1 MTTTADA
8 ELRWRIGFAH
18 REGDSGRSL
27 ARWSGAALAA
37 QWALSGIDT
46 APTGRTSLAA
56 SLNEGA
62 RGSLAT
68 IAAAP
73 LFLPLAGLAVA
84 LFLTYGSF
92 FRAGRLILADPR
104 FTYKMDFQRSR
115 MVITRTTE
123 AGRGWRQW
131 LILGWWAVAAA
142 AGALVAVLTGA
153 VLRHVGNQWLCWA
166 LVFAVAA
173 AVARL
178 DAFVTVDRYP
188 ERVERATGD
197 ERTAELVKLH
207 IRSHLNTRR
216 VRPQVGLE
224 FLRIYSGRSRPDVA
238 SELGD
243 LLTSRGP
250 VAWVVQWLV
259 LALTAILYGLV
270 PAPSVDRFTGDG
282 WLGRS
287 FASFHDL
294 AGMARDNLGAA
305 LVIGGVGLVL
315 TPVAL
320 ALAYRRLM
328 AKYGIDRA
336 KRYDLLRRLAPGLAL
351 SPVVLLPD
359 LAVSA
364 VTLAAVLW
372 LSAVVAVGTS
382 SPVLGIATLLA
393 AGWVL
398 TWSVKR
404 FQRWVYTS
412 GPLAGGSPDP
422 TPEEAEARLRAAA
435 GEGDAEAMYHLFLLM
450 FQADRL
456 AEAQEWNRRAAE
468 AGHVV
473 AMATYGALLA
483 DRGDEAGALD
493 WYRRAAEAG
502 HVDAAYN
509 LGVALY
515 DAGNGDE
522 AAGWFAKAAEHR
534 QVKAMGY
541 LAVLASAGGD
551 DAQAAVWLRRIAAA
565 DDPDA
570 VRDLAADLLRS
581 GHLAEALT
589 VARIADSP

>member
-1 MTTTADA
+1 MTTAAGA
-8 ELRWRIGFAH
+8 ELRRRIGFAH
-18 REGDSGRSL
+18 REGDRGRRL

-37 QWALSGIDT
+37 RWALTNIDT
-46 APTGRTSLAA
+46 APTGRPSLAT
-56 SLNEGA
+56 SLNEAA

-84 LFLTYGSF
+84 LLLTHGSF
-92 FRAGRLILADPR
+92 FRAGRLILADPH
-104 FTYKMDFQRSR
+104 FTYKMDFHRSQ
-115 MVITRTTE
+115 MVVARTAE
-123 AGRGWRQW
+123 AGRGWRRW
-131 LILGWWAVAAA
+131 LILGWWAVAVA
-142 AGALVAVLTGA
+142 AGALVAVLTGTL
-153 VLRHVGNQWLCWA
+153 LRQVGNQWLCWA
-166 LVFAVAA
+166 LVFAVTV

-178 DAFVTVDRYP
+178 DALITVDRYQ
-188 ERVERATGD
+188 ERVERATSD

-224 FLRIYSGRSRPDVA
+224 FLRIYSGRSRADVA
-238 SELGD
+238 TELGD

-259 LALTAILYGLV
+259 LALTVILYGLV
-270 PAPSVDRFTGDG
+270 QAPSVDRFASDG

-294 AGMARDNLGAA
+294 AGVARDNLGAA

-382 SPVLGIATLLA
+382 SPVLGIATLLV

-398 TWSVKR
+398 TWSLKR

-422 TPEEAEARLRAAA
+422 TPDEAEARLRTAAE
-435 GEGDAEAMYHLFLLM
+435 EGDAEAMYHLVMLM

-456 AEAQEWNRRAAE
+456 DEAQEWNRRAAE
-468 AGHVV
+468 AGHVA

-483 DRGDEAGALD
+483 DQGDEAGALD

-502 HVDAAYN
+502 DIGAAYN

-515 DAGNGDE
+515 DAGDVDE

-581 GHLAEALT
+581 GHLAEALA
-589 VARIADSP
+589 VARIADNP